1 MFDWKIVV
9 TIIIVMALAAG
20 YVGTN
25 PTVSGFFDAI
35 GGKLSSLTGSS
46 QSGVEFTLKTGNYAN
61 IEFSAKNPTNITVAG
76 STTATL
82 STGTIKTNKSMSIYN
97 FTGSGSI
104 RGNEL
109 ILNGKIGKIE
119 LPEITVAVQETISS
133 NSTFTSMSADY
144 LTAKDITIKGTTG
157 TLAARGATTQF
168 SGDITITSPSGSF
181 EFYKNNVVFALS
193 GSASRISIPSAGI
206 SIG

>member
-9 TIIIVMALAAG
+9 TVIIVMALAAG

-25 PTVSGFFDAI
+25 PMVSGFFD
-35 GGKLSSLTGSS
+35 GVSGKLSSLTGSS
-46 QSGVEFTLKTGNYAN
+46 QSGIEFTFNADKYPN
-61 IEFSAKNPTNITVAG
+61 IEFSAKNPTNITVIGA
-76 STTATL
+76 TTATL
-82 STGTIKTNKSMSIYN
+82 KSGTFSTKSMSIYN

-104 RGNEL
+104 KGNEL

-144 LTAKDITIKGTTG
+144 LTAKDITVKGTTG
-157 TLAARGATTQF
+157 TLTARGATTQF
-168 SGDITITSPSGSF
+168 SGDITITSPSGRF
-181 EFYKNNVVFALS
+181 EFYKNSVVFTLS
-193 GSASRISIPSAGI
+193 GSASKIAIPNAGI
-206 SIG
+206 NIG